1 MLVFVFVSKQFV
13 RSGGHSA
20 ATVGAGLLPVGA
32 GLYLIYHRPPALREA
47 TSGSYGHRRGAGM
60 EGLVF
65 LLIWVGA
72 HFRKQPSLL
81 LQCLA
86 LILSILV
93 EFQNL
98 LKDCLQRLLADVKID
113 AFARLQ
119 LLLLLNFAHEFMI
132 AGFYCSDW

>member
-1 MLVFVFVSKQFV
+1 M
-13 RSGGHSA
+13 
-20 ATVGAGLLPVGA
+20 
-32 GLYLIYHRPPALREA
+32 
-47 TSGSYGHRRGAGM
+47 
-60 EGLVF
+60 F

-72 HFRKQPSLL
+72 HFLQQPSLL

-86 LILSILV
+86 LILSIFV

-98 LKDCLQRLLADVKID
+98 LKDCLQRLLADDKID

-132 AGFYCSDW
+132 AEFYAAIGTRVLWSESI